1 MSTRR
6 KFISQVVGGTA
17 AVLAGGMYP
26 STRVLGANDRVRFG
40 LIGCGGRGQEDF
52 KAALACPN
60 VEAVAVAD
68 VYTRRLDE
76 AKKIAPQVKTCRDF
90 REMLDDKTI
99 DAVLIATPQHQHALI
114 FVPAVQAGKDVYQEK
129 TMAFNPDH
137 ARRMRR
143 AFEGS
148 GRVVQIG
155 IQSTSSP
162 TFTQTKSLI
171 GPERTGVITG
181 IHTHMYRNAPYGGW
195 KRPLPADCDPEHV
208 DWAMFQGEAP
218 PHDFDPNRVINWRFY
233 WDYSGG
239 NVFENMVHQVG
250 FWYKVLDLKVPR
262 SVTMAGA
269 NYLSPEMQVP
279 DAMNVS
285 MDQPENLLFTW
296 SSGFGNRYYGSTDDL
311 LLGNKG
317 TLLRGEDNVRY
328 VAENM
333 HGHRQAPDVA
343 ATAPHGAATPDIVG
357 TSDTTVLHMQNF
369 FDCVRSRQ
377 EPNCPFEIGYRSAIA
392 CEMANRSYREGR
404 TVRWDAERE
413 EIV

>member
-6 KFISQVVGGTA
+6 KFIGQVLGGTTA
-17 AVLAGGMYP
+17 LVAGEMYP
-26 STRVLGANDRVRFG
+26 SSRVLGANDRVRYG
-40 LIGCGGRGQEDF
+40 LIGCGGRGLEDF
-52 KAALACPN
+52 KAALQCPN
-60 VEAVAVAD
+60 AEAVAVAD

-99 DAVLIATPQHQHALI
+99 DAVLIATPQHQHALN
-114 FVPAVQAGKDVYQEK
+114 FVPAIQAGKDVYQEK

-148 GRVVQIG
+148 GRVVQVG

-162 TFTQTKSLI
+162 TFEQARSLAS
-171 GPERTGVITG
+171 PDRTGVVTA

-195 KRPLPADCDPEHV
+195 KRALPADCDTEHL
-208 DWAMFQGEAP
+208 DWAMFQGEAA

-250 FWYKVLDLKVPR
+250 FWYKVLNLNVPH
-262 SVTMAGA
+262 SVTMAGG

-279 DAMNVS
+279 DTMSVAMN
-285 MDQPENLLFTW
+285 QPENLLFSW
-296 SSGFGNRYYGSTDDL
+296 SSGFGNRYYGSTDDV

-317 TLLRGEDNVRY
+317 TLVRGEDSVHY
-328 VAENM
+328 VAEDQ
-333 HGHRQAPDVA
+333 HGHQAPEI
-343 ATAPHGAATPDIVG
+343 ATAPQGAATPDIVG
-357 TSDTTVLHMQNF
+357 QSDETVLHMQNF
-369 FDCVRSRQ
+369 FDCVRSRK
-377 EPNCPFEIGYRSAIA
+377 EPNCAFEIGFRSAIA
-392 CEMANRSYREGR
+392 CQMANRSYRENR